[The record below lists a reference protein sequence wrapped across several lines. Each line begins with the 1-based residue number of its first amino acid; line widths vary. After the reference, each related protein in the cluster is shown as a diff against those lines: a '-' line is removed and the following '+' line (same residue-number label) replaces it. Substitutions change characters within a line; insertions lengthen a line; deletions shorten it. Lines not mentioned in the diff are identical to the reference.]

1 MKEWIK
7 VGVCGVALSL
17 GAFACGGGGEEG
29 DGTTKGGVD
38 VSKILDG
45 DNNNP
50 VHLFV
55 LGTTNHS
62 NNGETGAYP
71 EMLTMLLD
79 AGTPEQRLKIESGR
93 IDNVWRLF
101 EWLQVGR

>member
-38 VSKILDG
+38 VSSFGQDDG
-45 DNNNP
+45 K
-50 VHLFV
+50 
-55 LGTTNHS
+55 S
-62 NNGETGAYP
+62 SRQES
-71 EMLTMLLD
+71 
-79 AGTPEQRLKIESGR
+79 RSLKNLKVI
-93 IDNVWRLF
+93 
-101 EWLQVGR
+101 